1 MPLHELLQAQL
12 QNTRLI
18 NDLANAHGESKGRIT
33 ALEHRMDR
41 SEDREH
47 SKTPPVS
54 WTPRDWMMAG
64 SGIMIVLATLSEKI
78 GWTTAVGAIVRLY
91 GGK

>member
-54 WTPRDWMMAG
+54 WTPRDY
-64 SGIMIVLATLSEKI
+64 VLAAAGAAVILAAAFGRVPWSLVLSLISGLK
-78 GWTTAVGAIVRLY
+78 
-91 GGK
+91 